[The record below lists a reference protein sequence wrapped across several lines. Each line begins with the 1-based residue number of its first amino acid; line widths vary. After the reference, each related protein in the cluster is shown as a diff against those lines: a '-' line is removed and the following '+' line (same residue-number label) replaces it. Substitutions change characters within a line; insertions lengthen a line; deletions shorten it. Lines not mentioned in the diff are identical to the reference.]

1 MHEIEPQ
8 DYWSTA
14 YVGSSKLIFTVNT
27 LIVTKEVPVEFMK
40 LTLRL

>member
-1 MHEIEPQ
+1 M
-8 DYWSTA
+8 
-14 YVGSSKLIFTVNT
+14 GSSKLIFTVNT